1 MGLIMVRLA
10 LIVTLALCARTAS
23 AHEQW
28 ANGTPVPAWVK
39 AACCG
44 PTDVH
49 HLKPEQV
56 HEMPDGYHVEGYP
69 HVIPYGKA
77 TPSQDAEF
85 WAFYQTNVNGPYVS
99 YSPIYC
105 FFAPPRSF

>member
-1 MGLIMVRLA
+1 
-10 LIVTLALCARTAS
+10 
-23 AHEQW
+23 
-28 ANGTPVPAWVK
+28 
-39 AACCG
+39 
-44 PTDVH
+44 
-49 HLKPEQV
+49 
-56 HEMPDGYHVEGYP
+56 MPDGYHVEGYP

-77 TPSQDAEF
+77 IPSQDANS